1 MHVALLDETKGN
13 QHHSVNG
20 LVDIAGSL
28 IEDLN
33 AKHHRLPE
41 ASGAALKFLTKKH
54 NLKQSELSE
63 TVIRRQMTA
72 ETEQCSQPP
81 GELLGTS

>member
-1 MHVALLDETKGN
+1 M
-13 QHHSVNG
+13 
-20 LVDIAGSL
+20 VDIAGSL

-41 ASGAALKFLTKKH
+41 ASGAKALKFLTKKYI
-54 NLKQSELSE
+54 LKQSELSE
-63 TVIRRQMTA
+63 TVKRRQVTA
-72 ETEQCSQPP
+72 GTEQCSQPP